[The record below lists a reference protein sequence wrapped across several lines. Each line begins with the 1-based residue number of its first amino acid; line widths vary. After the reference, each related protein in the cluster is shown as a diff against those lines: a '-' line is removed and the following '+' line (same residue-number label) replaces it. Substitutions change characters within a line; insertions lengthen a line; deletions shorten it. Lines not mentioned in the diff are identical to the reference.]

1 MELHKSTGLS
11 QLQKSRVYDTVLN
24 IIDNLPPRALNQLLE
39 GYSNDVDLMLEEMA
53 KQTEYALNL
62 GKTIDSEMLDYVDRV
77 KASMDESL
85 KIQSWSYFNATV
97 LGSKFRMN
105 YRNLEVCN
113 LVSLFPWSGY
123 LMSRSSGKC
132 GTPETEV
139 VMYDGSLKMMKD
151 IKVGD
156 LVMGPDSTPRKVL
169 ELHRGKA
176 PMYRVKQSYA
186 MDYEVNEG
194 HLICCRIHKS
204 CYDPIKRKSNVEII
218 YRDIPVEAVLNQAG
232 YPSKKVFG
240 YCAKGWDLP
249 EKELPLEPYYL
260 GIWLGDGNSNSSVI
274 SKPDKEIHEYMKGY
288 AERLGGIFKD
298 SEQGDY
304 KNTCRMNILNQK
316 GTLEIIKPILREL
329 NLLNNKHIPDIY
341 MRGSRK
347 QRLELLA
354 GLLDADSD
362 CVYRRDQVNLYGKI
376 NKARSCEFSSINK
389 TLAHQV
395 QQLAWS
401 LGLRCKSV
409 KEKKRDIK
417 LKRKR
422 TGEEYLLGDYVFYK
436 LWISGDVHDI
446 PIKIERKK
454 IPFVDKVQD
463 NSVSSLQIEKK
474 DEGEY
479 CGFSCDG
486 DHKFLLKDGTVF
498 HNSYQFAWSFPLW
511 RLYSYRRPT
520 FYQPN
525 TIDNQNRKETALIT
539 NTMTLAKTHVAKI
552 IEEIETN
559 DILTSKLNPNNK
571 AKIGETAIETE
582 LGSILHVRGKDG
594 FIRGLHVGAALVDDL
609 PDESSLYSDEQR
621 EKLKEVFRGTITP
634 IVESYGFLIVSGT
647 PYSTAPNE
655 LYNLIKADKRFAVFE
670 YPIIFPDGRPLAP
683 DRFTFE
689 QILKMKEE
697 LGTMVFSR
705 EYLVVPIADSS
716 TIFPYDFLMRSTVGM
731 ENLDF
736 AESIDTY
743 PFKMKKVIIGID
755 FATSGNIGADYTVF
769 TCWGVDY
776 QDNYHLINIWRK
788 QGASH
793 NEQIDKIVLWDRLYK
808 PNTTVCEA
816 NGFQGILSDMAR
828 QRGLKNIEKFTTTEG
843 NKKDLHSGW
852 PSLSAMFERG
862 QIRIPFKHGPT
873 RDLTEIIFGEFSS
886 ITFRSDKGKL
896 EAVGAHDD
904 IVSSSFQA
912 INKLRETSS
921 VQFKVDYV

>member
-1 MELHKSTGLS
+1 MNLSKNIGLS
-11 QLQKSRVYDTVLN
+11 QLQRSRVYDTVLN

-39 GYSNDVDLMLEEMA
+39 GYSNDIDSMLEEMA

-85 KIQSWSYFNATV
+85 KIQSWSYFNTTV

-113 LVSLFPWSGY
+113 LVALFPWSGY
-123 LMSRSSGKC
+123 LMSRACGK
-132 GTPETEV
+132 
-139 VMYDGSLKMMKD
+139 
-151 IKVGD
+151 
-156 LVMGPDSTPRKVL
+156 
-169 ELHRGKA
+169 
-176 PMYRVKQSYA
+176 
-186 MDYEVNEG
+186 
-194 HLICCRIHKS
+194 
-204 CYDPIKRKSNVEII
+204 
-218 YRDIPVEAVLNQAG
+218 
-232 YPSKKVFG
+232 
-240 YCAKGWDLP
+240 
-249 EKELPLEPYYL
+249 
-260 GIWLGDGNSNSSVI
+260 
-274 SKPDKEIHEYMKGY
+274 
-288 AERLGGIFKD
+288 
-298 SEQGDY
+298 
-304 KNTCRMNILNQK
+304 
-316 GTLEIIKPILREL
+316 
-329 NLLNNKHIPDIY
+329 
-341 MRGSRK
+341 
-347 QRLELLA
+347 
-354 GLLDADSD
+354 
-362 CVYRRDQVNLYGKI
+362 
-376 NKARSCEFSSINK
+376 
-389 TLAHQV
+389 
-395 QQLAWS
+395 
-401 LGLRCKSV
+401 
-409 KEKKRDIK
+409 
-417 LKRKR
+417 
-422 TGEEYLLGDYVFYK
+422 
-436 LWISGDVHDI
+436 
-446 PIKIERKK
+446 
-454 IPFVDKVQD
+454 
-463 NSVSSLQIEKK
+463 
-474 DEGEY
+474 
-479 CGFSCDG
+479 
-486 DHKFLLKDGTVF
+486 
-498 HNSYQFAWSFPLW
+498 SYQFAWSFPLW

-525 TIDNQNRKETALIT
+525 TVDNQNRKETALIT

-559 DILTSKLNPNNK
+559 DILTAKLNPNNR

-634 IVESYGFLIVSGT
+634 IVEPYGFLIVSGT

-716 TIFPYDFLMRSTVGM
+716 TIFPYDFLMRSTIGM

-743 PFKMKKVIIGID
+743 PFKMKKVITGID

-769 TCWGVDY
+769 TVWGLDY

-873 RDLTEIIFGEFSS
+873 RDLVNIIFGEFSS

-904 IVSSSFQA
+904 IVSSSYMS

-921 VQFKVDYV
+921 VQFKVDFV